1 VANQEAGPEGTPSA
15 EEKRR
20 PRAAGARKPG
30 AIARAVER
38 SRAWVERIS
47 LPPADWRTFGW
58 GLLVLILLAF
68 IIRNWAPV
76 RINLFGWYLDA
87 PRAVVFVIIFLVGML
102 TAWLLEV
109 RGRRAAAVEAE
120 AAAAAEEAETAAEAE
135 SVEAEATAAEDVEF
149 DEVELAEIDDDLAA
163 EPAFGDEDTSM

>member
-1 VANQEAGPEGTPSA
+1 MANQEAGPDAKPGA

-30 AIARAVER
+30 ALARVLER
-38 SRAWVERIS
+38 CRASVERIS

-68 IIRNWAPV
+68 VIRNWAPV

-87 PRAVVFVIIFLVGML
+87 PRAVVFVIIFLLGMF

-109 RGRRAAAVEAE
+109 RSRRASAGEVEPVAPAEAVEPLEAE
-120 AAAAAEEAETAAEAE
+120 ADAVETEEAYSDEFEP
-135 SVEAEATAAEDVEF
+135 VEV
-149 DEVELAEIDDDLAA
+149 DDDLEAPEAA
-163 EPAFGDEDTSM
+163 FSGEETPI